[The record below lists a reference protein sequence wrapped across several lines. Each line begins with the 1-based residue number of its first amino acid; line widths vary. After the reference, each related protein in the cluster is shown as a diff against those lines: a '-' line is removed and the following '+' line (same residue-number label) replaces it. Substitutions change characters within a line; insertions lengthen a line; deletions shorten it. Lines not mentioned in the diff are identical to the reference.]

1 MHACS
6 DGLRTHQGPKW
17 LVPLS
22 TCTAASEPVIDWW
35 RLMRMHKCLPAA
47 TKQIQSELE
56 AVKPHQWQCN
66 HTASPPGHPSWCC
79 PRGQIR
85 LHRCETGRDR
95 TGRYPFPL
103 RTPVSTLNRSH
114 RQQAGDN
121 QIRSRD
127 VANAS
132 TAEKAERSPA
142 LLIRTYKGVLRF
154 RNVSAKDF
162 TDLKGSLICRFGM
175 SSQADHFCQ
184 KRRPIQTATNITSLF
199 HCAMLHPSRRC
210 FPLAQ

>member
-1 MHACS
+1 M
-6 DGLRTHQGPKW
+6 
-17 LVPLS
+17 PLS

-47 TKQIQSELE
+47 TKQIQSGLE

-114 RQQAGDN
+114 RQQAGDD

-127 VANAS
+127 NRGQCLNSRESRKFTSIVDQNVQGRLALQ
-132 TAEKAERSPA
+132 ERLSE
-142 LLIRTYKGVLRF
+142 G
-154 RNVSAKDF
+154 
-162 TDLKGSLICRFGM
+162 
-175 SSQADHFCQ
+175 
-184 KRRPIQTATNITSLF
+184 
-199 HCAMLHPSRRC
+199 LH
-210 FPLAQ
+210 